1 LRQLSTGN
9 EYISIPDISA
19 LTGGVQSAGFM
30 HKGLRAC
37 VELRGGP
44 DFPLL
49 QPIVEVGGR
58 ELPNSHIHYEQVSY
72 WVPRFTIPTP
82 ELTATSTVFAPL
94 DRRGFIC
101 ALELENQ
108 SSETIEVRAG
118 WRGCWQT
125 SHVAAG
131 LSRRIT
137 GVKYANISSRCSA
150 STFAAEEG
158 SCEGA
163 LVVEFRGNV
172 PLYAIAF
179 LPERAV
185 TCQVCN
191 SEGQC
196 LNERTPEGI
205 SAAAGSPLSYE
216 LTEEFALAPSEKR
229 CLAIYVGIGLE
240 ELSAAASAQEMRCQG
255 WQRLLANLI
264 GWLDR
269 HAIRTDDPLL
279 ERLMN
284 VNSFY
289 NYFYAQGTTLDTEEL
304 ALVSARSLESDLC
317 GVYRDRDAMRWSLPG
332 VLHINWA
339 QARKM
344 LIYAF
349 TTQLPNVGVYSR
361 FIDGIALEPGL
372 ALDQLCAPLRALAMY
387 LETTGDMSILFDRR
401 VQTGVNTIKD
411 IVMVQRN
418 PHTVLFETLLAP
430 SGEVAK
436 YPYMCFPNVLAWRI
450 LLDLAALYDRIKD
463 LDRVDEAEAL
473 SNRLRAEIQQHF
485 VVPGP
490 MGDMFARSVD
500 LNGNFELGDDPEGS
514 LTLLSYF
521 GFCSPDDGVYRNT
534 IAWINSEYN
543 AERESAREAH
553 RLSIPDLIND
563 LLCSHN
569 PEALDFLRRAE
580 LDDGIACDWVE
591 TSKGAAVAGRA
602 HAACAGF
609 LAYGLRQAL
618 NAAPP
623 EAASARK
630 QRKPTGTLYHPPPEL
645 DQGSKKARV

>member
-1 LRQLSTGN
+1 MRRLSTGN

-19 LTGGVQSAGFM
+19 LTGGVQSVGFM
-30 HKGLRAC
+30 HKGFRAC

-44 DFPLL
+44 DVPLL
-49 QPIVEVGGR
+49 QPVVEIDGR
-58 ELPNSHIHYEQVSY
+58 ELPSSHIHYDQVSY
-72 WVPRFTIPTP
+72 WVPRFIIPTP

-94 DRRGFIC
+94 DRRGFVC
-101 ALELENQ
+101 VLELENQ
-108 SSETIEVRAG
+108 SSQTIEVRAG
-118 WRGCWQT
+118 WRGCWQS
-125 SHVAAG
+125 SHIAAG
-131 LSRRIT
+131 LSRRVS
-137 GVKYANISSRCSA
+137 GAKYANISYRSSA
-150 STFAAEEG
+150 STLIAEEG
-158 SCEGA
+158 NDKKA
-163 LVVEFRGNV
+163 LVVEFRGNI
-172 PLYAIAF
+172 PLYAMAF
-179 LPERAV
+179 VADRNV
-185 TCQVCN
+185 TCRVCN
-191 SEGQC
+191 SEGHC
-196 LNERTPEGI
+196 LTERTEEGI
-205 SAAAGSPLSYE
+205 SATAGSPLSYE
-216 LTEEFALAPSEKR
+216 LTERFAIAPSEKR

-264 GWLDR
+264 GWLDK
-269 HAIRTDDPLL
+269 HALRCDDPLL

-284 VNSFY
+284 INSFY
-289 NYFYAQGTTLDTEEL
+289 NYFYAQATTLDTEEL
-304 ALVSARSLESDLC
+304 VLTSARSLESDLC
-317 GVYRDRDAMRWSLPG
+317 GVYRDRDAMRWSLPA
-332 VLHINWA
+332 VLQINWA

-349 TTQLPNVGVYSR
+349 TTQLANVGVYSR

-372 ALDQLCAPLRALAMY
+372 ALDQLCAPLRALQMY

-401 VQTGVNTIKD
+401 VQAGVNTIKD
-411 IVMVQRN
+411 IMMVQRN
-418 PHTVLFETLLAP
+418 PHTVLFETLLTP

-473 SNRLRAEIQQHF
+473 SNRLRAEIQEHF

-500 LNGNFELGDDPEGS
+500 LEGNFELGDDPEGS

-521 GFCSPDDGVYRNT
+521 GFCSSDDGIYRNT
-534 IAWINSEYN
+534 VAWINSEHN
-543 AERESAREAH
+543 VLRESAREAH

-580 LDDGIACDWVE
+580 LDDGIACNWVE
-591 TSKGAAVAGRA
+591 TSKGAAVAGYA
-602 HAACAGF
+602 NAACAGF
-609 LAYGLRQAL
+609 LACGLRRAL
-618 NAAPP
+618 SAVPP
-623 EAASARK
+623 EAASAQK
-630 QRKPTGTLYHPPPEL
+630 QRKPSGTLYHPPPEM